1 MRSASLFW
9 PSWAVTLEP
18 MSPEVAER
26 VTIRPVA
33 TESSSAGICE
43 TRPSPT
49 VSRLY
54 WFIASAGDM
63 PCCRMPIAK
72 PPTRLMTVMMMAAM
86 ASPLT
91 NLEPPSMAP

>member
-1 MRSASLFW
+1 MSA
-9 PSWAVTLEP
+9 
-18 MSPEVAER
+18 EVAER
-26 VTIRPVA
+26 VVIRPVA

-54 WFIASAGDM
+54 WFIASPGDI
-63 PCCRMPIAK
+63 PCCSTPIAN
-72 PPTRLMTVMMMAAM
+72 PPTRLMIVMMMAAM